1 MFRFE
6 INYSRTF
13 IFRNFYKIQ
22 KDDLLQEH
30 TKRILCFVLKVRI
43 QDLSRKSY
51 KFQNSSNL

>member
-1 MFRFE
+1 MRQIIVELLFFK
-6 INYSRTF
+6 
-13 IFRNFYKIQ
+13 NFYKIQ